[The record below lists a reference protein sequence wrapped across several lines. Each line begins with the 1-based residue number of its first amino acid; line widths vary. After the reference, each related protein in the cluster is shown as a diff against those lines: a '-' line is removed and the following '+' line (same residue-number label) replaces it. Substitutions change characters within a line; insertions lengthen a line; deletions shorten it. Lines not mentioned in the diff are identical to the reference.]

1 MDDDFFDPLGVLG
14 GPPPAKAALP
24 AALAVAAAPAP
35 APASAPVAPAA
46 ATAAPVLAA
55 AVLAADPLSSAAAAP
70 AVLAAPAPAAQQR
83 STLAALD
90 DAADDPLGA
99 FSSAAFRPSAL
110 TAAAKA
116 SAAGAVGGAGAAP
129 RSLAVGPSAMTVTVV
144 SDPLDASAA
153 LLPGGGGAAGGAGLG
168 SSVSIGPLSAVSGYG
183 ISNAAAGAAAATA
196 AKSPYLDWP
205 VRRAAILREFSV
217 SGTLHLSASFLA
229 SEDGG
234 AGAAVDETAGEE
246 VSVPLAKARQR
257 LEALEAAARGAH
269 TVEMSQAEYLRRIE
283 RLHRA
288 LQNAWDSNHRV
299 AALKIAI
306 QCAKLL
312 GEHRVPRFYP
322 SMFALVTEILDTFG
336 RLVFERLKAIADE
349 EHKRLGGKGP
359 LPDAFIAADVG
370 AEARETCRNWM
381 YKTACIRELLP
392 RLYIEMAL
400 LECYRCVN

>member
-14 GPPPAKAALP
+14 APPPSKAAP
-24 AALAVAAAPAP
+24 
-35 APASAPVAPAA
+35 SAPTPAVAPAA
-46 ATAAPVLAA
+46 APVASAPIAAVVSAPV
-55 AVLAADPLSSAAAAP
+55 VTAAAP
-70 AVLAAPAPAAQQR
+70 AAEPLQASAAAPAAVSGPAPAAQR

-90 DAADDPLGA
+90 EAGDDPLGA

-116 SAAGAVGGAGAAP
+116 SAAGALGGAGSAP
-129 RSLAVGPSAMTVTVV
+129 RSLAVGPSSMTVTVV

-153 LLPGGGGAAGGAGLG
+153 LLPGLPAMGGAGAAGGAGHG
-168 SSVSIGPLSAVSGYG
+168 SSVSIGPLSGASGYG
-183 ISNAAAGAAAATA
+183 ISNAAAGAAAAAA
-196 AKSPYLDWP
+196 AKSPFLDWP

-229 SEDGG
+229 AEDGG

-400 LECYRCVN
+400 LECYR